1 MIGEGLFASNGLRF
15 VRYLTALVILPVIA
29 VLSACSA
36 PLFDTRPDLVRTWEE
51 AWVYLP
57 AAEDGDQPVT
67 AKIGSLDGK
76 AAARIA
82 QLQER
87 RRGPPVVLY
96 LHGCTGLGNTV
107 FFEALAQ
114 AGYVVIAPDSMARA
128 FRPLQ
133 CDPERRTGGYNLFV
147 YEFRLAEISYALER
161 MRELDWIDHA
171 RQFLAGTSEG
181 GVAVALYRGGEF
193 RARVIA
199 QWTCRGDPIVQGIA
213 APSTT
218 PVLAIVHANDPW
230 YGPERTID
238 QQGHCGQFMTGRLG
252 SRSIVLESGD
262 AHNIFADQDNVKTI
276 VNFLTQHAYR

>member
-1 MIGEGLFASNGLRF
+1 MSGGGLRVAVGSRF
-15 VRYLTALVILPVIA
+15 ARRLFVILSAA
-29 VLSACSA
+29 VLSACSTLLD
-36 PLFDTRPDLVRTWEE
+36 PRPDLVRTWEE

-57 AAEDGDQPVT
+57 AAAAGEAPLVT
-67 AKIGSLDGK
+67 KAGALGS
-76 AAARIA
+76 AAEARIT
-82 QLQER
+82 QFQER
-87 RRGPPVVLY
+87 RPRPPVVLY
-96 LHGCTGLGNTV
+96 LHGCTGLGNTA

-147 YEFRLAEISYALER
+147 YEFRLAEIGYALER

-171 RQFLAGTSEG
+171 RQFLSGTSEG

-218 PVLAIVHANDPW
+218 PVLAIVHADDPW

-238 QQGHCGQFMTGRLG
+238 QQGHCGDFMRGRLG

-262 AHNIFADQDNVKTI
+262 AHNIFADPDNVKTI
-276 VNFLTQHAYR
+276 VNFLTQHADR